1 MLLVWFLQR
10 LHREGELDIYL
21 SLYIYISLSLSI
33 YLLQVSR
40 GHEDKHDPNR
50 DDTGKKIYV
59 PWKKN
64 SRSLEKIFTAPGK
77 EI

>member
-1 MLLVWFLQR
+1 MKFL
-10 LHREGELDIYL
+10 
-21 SLYIYISLSLSI
+21 
-33 YLLQVSR
+33 
-40 GHEDKHDPNR
+40 KR
-50 DDTGKKIYV
+50 DDTGKQIYV

>member
-1 MLLVWFLQR
+1 MFGTVEDYMELVSAKIFY
-10 LHREGELDIYL
+10 G
-21 SLYIYISLSLSI
+21 
-33 YLLQVSR
+33 
-40 GHEDKHDPNR
+40 

-64 SRSLEKIFTAPGK
+64 SSSLENIFTAPGK

>member
-1 MLLVWFLQR
+1 M
-10 LHREGELDIYL
+10 I
-21 SLYIYISLSLSI
+21 
-33 YLLQVSR
+33 
-40 GHEDKHDPNR
+40 EDDDHYDSDG
-50 DDTGKKIYV
+50 DDTGKKNYV